1 MKEKLLIADIADV
14 IGKISPPPGVEK
26 WGDIG
31 VGGKGGIIGFAN
43 VLIKLLIVGGGI
55 FTFVNIL
62 LAGLTYIS
70 AGGDSKKIEQATN
83 KIIYSVVGL
92 VIMAGSLV
100 AAAIIGFIVFG
111 DATAILNPKIYGP
124 Q

>member
-1 MKEKLLIADIADV
+1 MNKLLIAAVSDV
-14 IGKISPPPGVEK
+14 IGEISPPPGIAK

-31 VGGKGGIIGFAN
+31 TAGKGGIIGFAN

-70 AGGDSKKIEQATN
+70 AGGDSKRIEAATN

-92 VIMAGSLV
+92 VIMAGSFV
-100 AAAIIGFIVFG
+100 GAAIIGWIAFG
-111 DATAILNPKIYGP
+111 DVTAILSPKIYGP
-124 Q
+124 K